1 MSINI
6 DDLRALS
13 PAEKLRIIEI
23 LWDDLSANDQEIA
36 LPASVQEEVSRRR
49 LELRDDPSI
58 GLTHDEIWK
67 QIRSRYA

>member
-13 PAEKLRIIEI
+13 PAEKLRILEI
-23 LWDDLSANDQEIA
+23 IWDDLSANDQEIP
-36 LPASVQEEVSRRR
+36 LPGWAKDEASRRSQ
-49 LELRDDPSI
+49 ELRDDPSI

-67 QIRSRYA
+67 RIRSRYA